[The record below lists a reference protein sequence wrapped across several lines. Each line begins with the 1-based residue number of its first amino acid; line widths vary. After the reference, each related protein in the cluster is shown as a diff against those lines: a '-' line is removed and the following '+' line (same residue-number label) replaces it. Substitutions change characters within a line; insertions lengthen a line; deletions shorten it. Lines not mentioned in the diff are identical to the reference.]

1 MVTNVAK
8 ANVSFSFYG
17 TGVQIYG
24 AKREQHGQFQI
35 TIDELVYTPQ
45 DGASV
50 TPVFQ
55 TALFSTV
62 ALNEG
67 YHTVTM
73 TNLGAGLDI
82 DFVCYYAL
90 LTMLP
95 SSIVLLLAHMADARW
110 ADRGRTNGMD

>member
-1 MVTNVAK
+1 MVTNVPN

-35 TIDELVYTPQ
+35 TIDGLVYPSQ
-45 DGASV
+45 NGASV
-50 TPVFQ
+50 PPIFQ

-62 ALNEG
+62 ALTEG

-73 TNLGAGLDI
+73 TNLNAGVDI
-82 DFVCYYAL
+82 DFVCY
-90 LTMLP
+90 
-95 SSIVLLLAHMADARW
+95 SVLFMTLF
-110 ADRGRTNGMD
+110 

>member
-1 MVTNVAK
+1 MVTNVVN

-35 TIDELVYTPQ
+35 TIDGLVYTPQ
-45 DGASV
+45 NGASV
-50 TPVFQ
+50 NSIFQ

-82 DFVCYYAL
+82 DFVCYF
-90 LTMLP
+90 
-95 SSIVLLLAHMADARW
+95 VLFAMMYLSTVRM
-110 ADRGRTNGMD
+110 TPC

>member
-1 MVTNVAK
+1 MVTNVAN

-24 AKREQHGQFQI
+24 AKRQKYGQFQI
-35 TIDELVYTPQ
+35 TIDGLVYSPQ
-45 DGASV
+45 NGASV
-50 TPVFQ
+50 NPIFQ

-73 TNLGAGLDI
+73 ANLGAGLDI
-82 DFVCYYAL
+82 DFVCCSGPF
-90 LTMLP
+90 T
-95 SSIVLLLAHMADARW
+95 VLCLSTVHMASC
-110 ADRGRTNGMD
+110 